1 MDGSYY
7 GTLHHRPP
15 KEKCA
20 YFNKTTANIFIT
32 AYEGIPQNLLL
43 NVIAWLLLL
52 MFFTLLRK
60 RAWDYGRLAL
70 VQKNERWTQLFYGSL
85 DEAVAVNPS
94 DTRPPHT
101 IPSLETSISVD
112 QGPFSWLTSVFRIRD
127 EHILVKSGADA
138 VQYLSFQR
146 HIIVFT
152 AIITLVSLL
161 VVLPV
166 NFHGDL
172 EGDGLTF
179 GHTTLSNLHPESQL
193 LWIHVTLAILY
204 LPLSIFLMRRFSV
217 HLKIEEREAVSKTL
231 MITNIPRR
239 NCDVNDIQ
247 RHFRESY
254 PEFDVQDI
262 QLAYDIARLVT
273 LDRRREIL
281 HESKLY
287 CEESIKT
294 CHERLQVTPRI
305 CGYLCKPCCYPCQ
318 ETLDGLDY
326 YTHEEARIQQKVD
339 AEKSKSLK
347 RPLGIAFVTMSNTEG
362 AKKVLSDHRRPW
374 YECNPAPPLS
384 SVSHLLSTR
393 LWTVAFAPPPRDIIW
408 ENLAIPTTNRYFKLA
423 ITNTLLFA
431 GLFFLTTPVI
441 VLNTMEILKLR
452 EIEKANPILSEFMPT
467 LLMWTFAAMLPVL
480 VVKSDQ
486 WLGHWT
492 RSEMNHAIMRKTFT
506 FLLFMVL
513 ILPSLGLT
521 SIQAFIE
528 FLPSQTETYR
538 WECLF
543 LPDKGAFFVNY
554 VITSS
559 FIGTSLEL
567 IRFPELFMYAV
578 RISVARSEAETA
590 SVRKQILWEFPFGVQ
605 YAWML
610 LIFALTTVYSL
621 SCPLITPFGLLYLCL
636 KHLVDRYNI
645 YYAYG
650 PSKISQQIHGT
661 AINCVIASVVM
672 LQASF
677 TLLSILRRGFHDISL
692 YALIGFIL
700 TVAFAFSQC
709 FLRWFQAWSPI
720 YYQSAAARQ
729 SANLR
734 RRVAGYYSAHQY
746 IPDVLRRSMP
756 RESDRTTPRDPEL
769 VTVYSPGNGVGG
781 ESPLHYHITQ
791 AINSSDTATLY
802 QNYETNNCDV

>member
-1 MDGSYY
+1 MWTCVSPYVN
-7 GTLHHRPP
+7 
-15 KEKCA
+15 A
-20 YFNKTTANIFIT
+20 WNI
-32 AYEGIPQNLLL
+32 
-43 NVIAWLLLL
+43 NVIMRFLHVTISKSILALL
-52 MFFTLLRK
+52 FFTLLRK

-101 IPSLETSISVD
+101 IPTLETSISVD

-281 HESKLY
+281 HESKFY

-305 CGYLCKPCCYPCQ
+305 CGYLCKPCCYPCPRGRQ
-318 ETLDGLDY
+318 DIEAKWTQLFYGSLD
-326 YTHEEARIQQKVD
+326 EAV
-339 AEKSKSLK
+339 
-347 RPLGIAFVTMSNTEG
+347 
-362 AKKVLSDHRRPW
+362 
-374 YECNPAPPLS
+374 
-384 SVSHLLSTR
+384 
-393 LWTVAFAPPPRDIIW
+393 
-408 ENLAIPTTNRYFKLA
+408 
-423 ITNTLLFA
+423 
-431 GLFFLTTPVI
+431 
-441 VLNTMEILKLR
+441 
-452 EIEKANPILSEFMPT
+452 ANPILSEFMPT

-506 FLLFMVL
+506 
-513 ILPSLGLT
+513 
-521 SIQAFIE
+521 
-528 FLPSQTETYR
+528 
-538 WECLF
+538 
-543 LPDKGAFFVNY
+543 
-554 VITSS
+554 
-559 FIGTSLEL
+559 
-567 IRFPELFMYAV
+567 
-578 RISVARSEAETA
+578 
-590 SVRKQILWEFPFGVQ
+590 
-605 YAWML
+605 
-610 LIFALTTVYSL
+610 
-621 SCPLITPFGLLYLCL
+621 
-636 KHLVDRYNI
+636 
-645 YYAYG
+645 
-650 PSKISQQIHGT
+650 
-661 AINCVIASVVM
+661 
-672 LQASF
+672 
-677 TLLSILRRGFHDISL
+677 
-692 YALIGFIL
+692 
-700 TVAFAFSQC
+700 
-709 FLRWFQAWSPI
+709 
-720 YYQSAAARQ
+720 
-729 SANLR
+729 
-734 RRVAGYYSAHQY
+734 
-746 IPDVLRRSMP
+746 
-756 RESDRTTPRDPEL
+756 
-769 VTVYSPGNGVGG
+769 
-781 ESPLHYHITQ
+781 
-791 AINSSDTATLY
+791 
-802 QNYETNNCDV
+802 

>member
-1 MDGSYY
+1 MEVGNPCPTCIGY
-7 GTLHHRPP
+7 TL
-15 KEKCA
+15 C
-20 YFNKTTANIFIT
+20 Y
-32 AYEGIPQNLLL
+32 NLPVQLTHMWTCVSPYVNAWSM
-43 NVIAWLLLL
+43 NVIMRFLHVTISKSILALLLLL

-101 IPSLETSISVD
+101 IPTLETSISVD

-273 LDRRREIL
+273 LDRRSNR
-281 HESKLY
+281 K

-452 EIEKANPILSEFMPT
+452 EIEKANLAIPTTNRYFKLAITNT
-467 LLMWTFAAMLPVL
+467 LL
-480 VVKSDQ
+480 
-486 WLGHWT
+486 
-492 RSEMNHAIMRKTFT
+492 
-506 FLLFMVL
+506 
-513 ILPSLGLT
+513 
-521 SIQAFIE
+521 IQAFIE

>member
-1 MDGSYY
+1 M
-7 GTLHHRPP
+7 
-15 KEKCA
+15 
-20 YFNKTTANIFIT
+20 
-32 AYEGIPQNLLL
+32 YESQSK
-43 NVIAWLLLL
+43 LLL

-101 IPSLETSISVD
+101 IPSLETSGVFTIRASGYHLDGWTQLFYGSLDEAVAVNPSDTRPPHTIPTLETSISVD

-273 LDRRREIL
+273 LDRRSNR
-281 HESKLY
+281 K

-452 EIEKANPILSEFMPT
+452 EIEKAVGIQCILYTFSEICM
-467 LLMWTFAAMLPVL
+467 
-480 VVKSDQ
+480 
-486 WLGHWT
+486 
-492 RSEMNHAIMRKTFT
+492 KTF
-506 FLLFMVL
+506 
-513 ILPSLGLT
+513 ISR